1 MKQVSHQKPKA
12 LEHVSIFAITGRVG
26 TATVKRV
33 RCDDRGTGSERGGGS
48 RVSEKNGRRKRERTA
63 INIHAPAYE
72 PQTRAGL
79 DQTKTAGPEK

>member
-1 MKQVSHQKPKA
+1 M
-12 LEHVSIFAITGRVG
+12 SIVAITGRVG

-33 RCDDRGTGSERGGGS
+33 RCDDRGTGSERGGS

-63 INIHAPAYE
+63 INIHASAYE
-72 PQTRAGL
+72 PQTQAGL